1 MIRMFFT
8 MASAYSFPCQEDTK
22 ERGSMRTSKS
32 FISLRKISFNNNQKQ
47 SSNFLNLN
55 LDAGV
60 NGPINEDYVLDQ
72 SLKY

>member
-1 MIRMFFT
+1 
-8 MASAYSFPCQEDTK
+8 
-22 ERGSMRTSKS
+22 MRTSKS